1 MAAAAVSMATAST
14 IVYTTNTNPNITR
27 PRRSFPGNAAAK
39 PLIPR
44 IGVRKLRS
52 FLERRV
58 EDCYRRNVASIVP
71 LLQNELRE
79 TELQRSTTIQEL
91 EALSMERYQTVAT
104 HHTKHHSTPNI
115 HSSCK
120 RLAALGTT
128 CHPTQ
133 RTPLLTPT

>member
-1 MAAAAVSMATAST
+1 MATDST

-79 TELQRSTTIQEL
+79 TELQRTTTIQEL

-120 RLAALGTT
+120 RRAGSMPTPTAPLA
-128 CHPTQ
+128 
-133 RTPLLTPT
+133 TPLNAHHS

>member
-1 MAAAAVSMATAST
+1 MAMDST
-14 IVYTTNTNPNITR
+14 IVHTTNPNITR

-79 TELQRSTTIQEL
+79 TELQRATTIQEL
-91 EALSMERYQTVAT
+91 EALSMERYQTIAT
-104 HHTKHHSTPNI
+104 HHTKHHSTPNTRPTY
-115 HSSCK
+115 K
-120 RLAALGTT
+120 RRAG
-128 CHPTQ
+128 PM
-133 RTPLLTPT
+133 LTPTASLATPLNAHHS